1 MTRNIYPW
9 GSNRPFNDYSSY
21 FKKKFKN
28 RVQKISIDAGFTCP
42 NRDGTKAWGGCTYC
56 NNDTF
61 NPFYC
66 EPSKSITQQLNEG
79 VAFFEPKYK
88 TQLYL
93 AYFQAY
99 SNTYGSIELLKKLYE
114 EALSHPKVIGLI
126 IGTRPD
132 CVDDQILDYLQELSK
147 KYFVV
152 VEYGLESTLDR
163 TLNLINR
170 SHTHYESEEAILA
183 TAKRG
188 IETGVHMII
197 GLPEETDD
205 EIIEHAKVLSRL
217 PVISLKL
224 HQLQI
229 VKNTVLAKQYK
240 KNPESIRLFQPDE
253 YIELIIRFLEN
264 LNPRIIIE
272 RFISESPL
280 DLLIAPRWNGM
291 KNFEIVAKI
300 EKRMKELNTYQGK
313 NFITQ
318 PIS

>member
-1 MTRNIYPW
+1 MSEKIYSW
-9 GSNRPFNDYSSY
+9 GTNRPFNDYSSW
-21 FKKKFKN
+21 FKKRFKQ

-79 VAFFEPKYK
+79 IAFFEPKYK
-88 TQLYL
+88 TQKYL

-99 SNTYGSIELLKKLYE
+99 SNTYGSLKLLKKLYE

-132 CVDDQILDYLQELSK
+132 CVDDEILNYLAELSQ

-152 VEYGLESTLDR
+152 VEYGIESTLNR
-163 TLNLINR
+163 TLELINR
-170 SHTHYESEEAILA
+170 QHTHQESVDSITK
-183 TAKRG
+183 TAQRG
-188 IETGVHMII
+188 ILTGVHMII
-197 GLPEETDD
+197 GLPGETDE
-205 EIIEHAKVLSRL
+205 EIINHAKVLSEL
-217 PVISLKL
+217 PITSLKL

-229 VKNTVLAKQYK
+229 VKGTVLAKQYK
-240 KNPESIRLFQPDE
+240 KNPESLRLFHPEE
-253 YIELIIRFLEN
+253 YIDLVIRFLEN
-264 LNPRIIIE
+264 LNPEIIVE

-280 DLLIAPRWNGM
+280 DLLIAPKWNGL

-300 EKRMKELNTYQGK
+300 EKRMKELNSFQGK
-313 NFITQ
+313 
-318 PIS
+318 SYC